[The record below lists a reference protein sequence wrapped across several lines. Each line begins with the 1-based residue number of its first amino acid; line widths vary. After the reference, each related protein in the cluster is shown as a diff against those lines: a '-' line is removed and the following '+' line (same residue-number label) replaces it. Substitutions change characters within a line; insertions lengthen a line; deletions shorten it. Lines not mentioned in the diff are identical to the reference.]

1 MSIYLTIPR
10 YFTWFT
16 HFHPVHRF
24 MKQNLCSPFFEAIF
38 FRLMVNQAD
47 CTKNVFDFLP
57 IHIIHR
63 SLYTLPPKLS
73 TSQFVHFKAK
83 NSYTPTYPHY
93 PQVYNFSFALPPQT
107 LHLFY
112 FCTLLIN
119 LKSTKEKTR
128 FSLDISRSPLLGMQ

>member
-1 MSIYLTIPR
+1 VIFAFSP
-10 YFTWFT
+10 
-16 HFHPVHRF
+16 
-24 MKQNLCSPFFEAIF
+24 CSPLYETEAIRSFFEAVF
-38 FRLMVNQAD
+38 LRLMVNQAD

-57 IHIIHR
+57 IHIIPS

-93 PQVYNFSFALPPQT
+93 PQVYNFSFALPIQT
-107 LHLFY
+107 LHSFY

-119 LKSTKEKTR
+119 LKSTEEKTG
-128 FSLDISRSPLLGMQ
+128 FSLDISRNPLLGMQ

>member
-1 MSIYLTIPR
+1 MLNNSTLFYMIYP
-10 YFTWFT
+10 FSS
-16 HFHPVHRF
+16 
-24 MKQNLCSPFFEAIF
+24 CSPFYETESMLSFFEAIL

-57 IHIIHR
+57 VHIIPR

>member
-1 MSIYLTIPR
+1 MIYP
-10 YFTWFT
+10 FSS
-16 HFHPVHRF
+16 
-24 MKQNLCSPFFEAIF
+24 CSPFYETESMLSFFEAIL

-57 IHIIHR
+57 VHIIPR

-119 LKSTKEKTR
+119 FHISEENTC
-128 FSLDISRSPLLGMQ
+128 FSIDILRPFLLMIQWLSP